1 MTYTMKTPAKKGSLQ
16 NRKSLDKKVPFSLKP
31 AKPISMRKVI
41 SNAKEKE
48 KGLSLKEELLAGLND
63 PLTVWMDAQQ
73 IMQEF
78 NIKPRALQN
87 WRTKKKIPYT
97 KQGKKILYNRTLFD
111 KMLMRDI
118 VIGD

>member
-1 MTYTMKTPAKKGSLQ
+1 MKNTPYKKGGLQ
-16 NRKSLDKKVPFSLKP
+16 TQKPSDKKEPFSKKP
-31 AKPISMRKVI
+31 AKAASMRKLI
-41 SNAKEKE
+41 STAKPKA
-48 KGLSLKEELLAGLND
+48 KGPSLKEELLASLND
-63 PLTVWMDAQQ
+63 PHTVWMDAQQ

-111 KMLMRDI
+111 KLLMRDI